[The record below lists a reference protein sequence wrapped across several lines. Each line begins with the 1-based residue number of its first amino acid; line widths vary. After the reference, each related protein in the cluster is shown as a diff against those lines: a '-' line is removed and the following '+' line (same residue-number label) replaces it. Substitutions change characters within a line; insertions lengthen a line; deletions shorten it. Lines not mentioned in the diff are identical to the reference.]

1 MEGQLSLCSKGCGDA
16 ARLQKASQAP
26 CGEDNGTEFRN
37 NGTPPPLLGWNVPPP
52 PNSGLCCLKTAVN
65 GVSGILIDLIIA
77 DLTVFDARQ
86 GFIN

>member
-1 MEGQLSLCSKGCGDA
+1 MQPGSKRRPKRHVGKTTEQSLEIMV
-16 ARLQKASQAP
+16 P
-26 CGEDNGTEFRN
+26 
-37 NGTPPPLLGWNVPPP
+37 PPPLLGWNVPPP